1 MRRAIAIH
9 KAGSWQGAPADVVEL
24 DFAARQRRRIR
35 LEGRDGLEFLLDL
48 AEVPRL
54 GEGDALVLE
63 DGARVEVHC
72 APEQLLEVRA
82 GRAVTLAR
90 LAWHLGN
97 RHLATEIK
105 EDALWLRH
113 DHVIMDMLRGLGAE
127 VAVVLRPFDPE
138 GGAYSGG
145 GHGHTHG
152 HDPGHD
158 HGDGHS
164 DGHGHGHDHD
174 HRHDH

>member
-9 KAGSWQGAPADVVEL
+9 KAGTWQGTPTDAVEL

-63 DGARVEVHC
+63 DGACIEVHC

-97 RHLATEIK
+97 RHLATEIGT
-105 EDALWLRH
+105 DALWLRH
-113 DHVIMDMLRGLGAE
+113 DHVIKDMLGGLGAE
-127 VAVVLRPFDPE
+127 VQAVLRPFDPE
-138 GGAYSGG
+138 GGAYPGSGQ
-145 GHGHTHG
+145 GHSHHH
-152 HDPGHD
+152 HDHDHDHDHDHGHD
-158 HGDGHS
+158 HGHA
-164 DGHGHGHDHD
+164 H
-174 HRHDH
+174 